1 MNSFDKLNNA
11 ISETGSF
18 LCVGLDSDIA
28 RLPESVERDIDG
40 LLQFNNKII
49 EATQEFAAAFKLNFA
64 FYEQY
69 GSSGFDVLKKT
80 ISAIPENKFIIADAK
95 RGDIGNTSKAYA
107 KAVFDFFK
115 ADAITVSPYMGND
128 SILPFFDYQDKM
140 IFILA
145 LTSNPGSEDFQRLEC
160 NGKYLYEHVIEKT
173 MQYGN
178 KWNTAYVVGA
188 THPEELKQ
196 IRKTIP
202 DNYILIPGVGTQGGD
217 VDAILKANGDSPV
230 IINVSRDIIYSSGME
245 MFAESAAVRAQYYS
259 EIFSKSNE

>member
-1 MNSFDKLNNA
+1 MNAYDKLNNA
-11 ISETGSF
+11 IGESESF

-28 RLPESVERDIDG
+28 RLPESIERDIDG
-40 LLQFNNKII
+40 LLQFNKKII
-49 EATQEFAAAFKLNFA
+49 EATHEFAAAFKLNLA

-69 GSSGFDVLKKT
+69 GNRGFDVLKKT

-107 KAVFDFFK
+107 KAVFDFLK
-115 ADAITVSPYMGND
+115 ADAITVSPYMGSD
-128 SILPFFDYQDKM
+128 SLLPFFDYKDKM

-160 NGKYLYEHVIEKT
+160 DGKYLYEHVIEKT
-173 MQYGN
+173 MHYGN
-178 KWNTAYVVGA
+178 KGNTAYVVGA

-196 IRKTIP
+196 IRKIMP
-202 DNYILIPGVGTQGGD
+202 DNYILIPGVGAQGAD
-217 VDAILKANGDSPV
+217 VDAVLKSNAGSPM

-245 MFAESAAVRAQYYS
+245 MFAESAASRAQFYR
-259 EIFSKSNE
+259 EIFNKT